1 MGSPHST
8 DGAQV
13 ILVIRTKLLVRG
25 KGTKEDPVRVV
36 EQYWSLDGEF
46 LAENDPVKEKPDGE
60 RRGKH
65 T

>member
-1 MGSPHST
+1 MIGPHST
-8 DGAQV
+8 GDAQV
-13 ILVIRTKLLVRG
+13 ILAIRTKLLVRG

-36 EQYWSLDGEF
+36 EQYWDLDGKF